1 MANLKYGSTGDD
13 VKKLQNALIDAGYDV
28 GSTGADG
35 VFGKNTQA
43 AVKAYQQANG
53 LAVDGIAGQNTLGA
67 LYGTSTTSTTPA
79 TTTTTPATTAK
90 TETSTTP
97 TTTVGGFTYND
108 FTYEDYAPSDVV
120 NQANQML
127 QQHEANKPGS
137 YSPVWQDEAD
147 AYLSQYQNRGPFS
160 YDFNSDALY
169 NQYKDNYIRQ
179 GQMAMMDTMGQAAA
193 MTGGYGN
200 SYAQSVG
207 QQTYNQYLGQLNEVL
222 PELYQM
228 AQNRYDQEGQEMLAM
243 YDLYMDKENQ
253 AYGQYQD
260 NLDNWYRESDRLT
273 ENYNTLYERD
283 YGQYEDKK
291 ALAYDKHLADKDMAW
306 DEYLKGLEKDETA
319 ANLLASAGSYD
330 RLQEI
335 YGLTDEEVAAIKKA
349 NTKSGGSKG
358 STYTKLV
365 YGSEEYDRIVKSISG
380 AKDLDDLEDKTLDI
394 IKYGGYNPD
403 DIRGLSVFE
412 NTKTA
417 LTPKTNPLWTGV
429 PTGTKE
435 VEPSKTAW
443 ELEQERRKQLG
454 NSGGVT
460 GLIK

>member
-1 MANLKYGSTGDD
+1 MANLKYGSTGSD
-13 VKKLQNALIDAGYDV
+13 VEKLQNALIDAGYDV

-43 AVKAYQQANG
+43 AVQKYQKDNG
-53 LAVDGIAGQNTLGA
+53 LAVDGIAGKNTLGA
-67 LYGTSTTSTTPA
+67 LYGTSTTSTPTTPTTNA
-79 TTTTTPATTAK
+79 TQTTTTPAAPEK
-90 TETSTTP
+90 P
-97 TTTVGGFTYND
+97 TTTVGGFTYDD

-207 QQTYNQYLGQLNEVL
+207 QQAYNQYLGQLNDVL

-283 YGQYEDKK
+283 YGEYEDKK
-291 ALAYDKHLADKDMAW
+291 SLAYDKHLADKDMAW

-330 RLQEI
+330 RLKEM
-335 YGLTDEEVAAIKKA
+335 YGLSDEEVAAIKKA
-349 NTKSGGSKG
+349 NTAKTTSGGVNTG
-358 STYTKLV
+358 NTY
-365 YGSEEYDRIVKSISG
+365 
-380 AKDLDDLEDKTLDI
+380 KTLTWDEKDKLWKMFAGAQSPEELAALGRTYGDGYDPTLIDDI
-394 IKYGGYNPD
+394 MASANPD
-403 DIRGLSVFE
+403 LYYQEPEKDPDPDGD
-412 NTKTA
+412 
-417 LTPKTNPLWTGV
+417 PW
-429 PTGTKE
+429 KE
-435 VEPSKTAW
+435 
-443 ELEQERRKQLG
+443 EQERRRQSAAANKG
-454 NSGGVT
+454 NIYAT
-460 GLIK
+460 LK